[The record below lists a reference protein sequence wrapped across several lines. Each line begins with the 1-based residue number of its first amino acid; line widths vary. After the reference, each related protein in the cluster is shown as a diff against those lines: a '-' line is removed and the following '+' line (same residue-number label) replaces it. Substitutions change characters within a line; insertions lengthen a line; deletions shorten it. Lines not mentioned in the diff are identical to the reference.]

1 MNIKELTYYI
11 QSANI
16 NFLIGSGASR
26 PYLATLGS
34 IEKLLT
40 RLNDDMHSH
49 HEAKYK
55 IAEASIYKA
64 FYDSVIAP
72 NRFFGY
78 GSDYRETKSNYQNYL
93 IIWNNLLNK
102 RHSRILNKQLN
113 IFTTNIDLM
122 IEDAANRMGIELNDG
137 FRGSINPVYDEANF
151 MKSIMQ
157 TSIHFQ
163 HTSEIPVFNLLKIH
177 GSINWKE
184 QENRIV
190 HECFWNYSVDE
201 EIKKM
206 GDDRF
211 INLFNIGSDGRK
223 TEKTYEQ
230 IIEEAEKLESSYDNS
245 EYDASEYN
253 AFITTYKKFI
263 IINPTQR
270 KFAETVLDYHFYEL
284 MRLYSNA
291 LEKENSVLFVV
302 GFSFADE
309 HIATLTRRS
318 AENNPTLKVI
328 IFAYC
333 DEEEESFKKNI
344 GIDSTCV
351 NNNILIITPTKI
363 KELNVD
369 EEYKNA
375 VSDIE
380 HLDMNAVNKI
390 FEYINKTIHASYE

>member
-40 RLNDDMHSH
+40 RLNDDMTSH
-49 HEAKYK
+49 FEPKYK

-72 NRFFGY
+72 NRLYHKSGT
-78 GSDYRETKSNYQNYL
+78 DYSETKKNYQNYL
-93 IIWNNLLNK
+93 ITWNSLLNK
-102 RHSRILNKQLN
+102 RHSRILKKQLN

-122 IEDAANRMGIELNDG
+122 IEDAANGMGIELNDG
-137 FRGSINPVYDEANF
+137 FRGSINPIYDEANF

-177 GSINWKE
+177 GSINWSE
-184 QENRIV
+184 HNNHIV
-190 HECFWNYSVDE
+190 HERFWSYYVDE

-211 INLFNIGSDGRK
+211 VNLFNIGSDGRK

-230 IIEEAEKLESSYDNS
+230 IIEGAEELELLYEAS
-245 EYDASEYN
+245 EYDA
-253 AFITTYKKFI
+253 FITAYKKFI
-263 IINPTQR
+263 IVNPTKR

-344 GIDSTCV
+344 GVDSTWV
-351 NNNILIITPTKI
+351 NNNIHIITPTKI

>member
-40 RLNDDMHSH
+40 RLNDDMTSH
-49 HEAKYK
+49 FEAKYK

-113 IFTTNIDLM
+113 IFTTNVDLM
-122 IEDAANRMGIELNDG
+122 IEDSASGIGIELNDG
-137 FRGSINPVYDEANF
+137 FRGSINPIYDEANF

-177 GSINWKE
+177 GSINWS
-184 QENRIV
+184 NRDNHIV
-190 HECFWNYSVDE
+190 HERFWYCSVDD
-201 EIKKM
+201 EIQKL

-211 INLFNIGSDGRK
+211 VNLFNIGSDGRK

-230 IIEEAEKLESSYDNS
+230 IIKGAEELALLYEAS
-245 EYDASEYN
+245 EYDA
-253 AFITTYKKFI
+253 FITAYKKFI
-263 IINPTQR
+263 IVNPTKR

-302 GFSFADE
+302 GFSFTDE

-380 HLDMNAVNKI
+380 HLDINAVNKI

>member
-40 RLNDDMHSH
+40 RLNDDMNSH
-49 HEAKYK
+49 FESKYK

-64 FYDSVIAP
+64 FYDLVIAP
-72 NRFFGY
+72 NRTY
-78 GSDYRETKSNYQNYL
+78 HKSGSDYSETKKNYQNYL
-93 IIWNNLLNK
+93 ITWNSLLNK
-102 RHSRILNKQLN
+102 RHSRILKKQLN

-122 IEDAANRMGIELNDG
+122 IEDAANGMGIELNDG
-137 FRGSINPVYDEANF
+137 FRGSINPIYDEANF

-177 GSINWKE
+177 GSINWSE
-184 QENRIV
+184 RDNHIV
-190 HECFWNYSVDE
+190 HERYWNYFVDE

-206 GDDRF
+206 GDGKF
-211 INLFNIGSDGRK
+211 INLFNTSEDGRN

-230 IIEEAEKLESSYDNS
+230 IIKNAEELELLYAAS
-245 EYDASEYN
+245 EYDD
-253 AFITTYKKFI
+253 FIAAYKKFI
-263 IINPTQR
+263 IVNPTKR

-291 LEKENSVLFVV
+291 LEKENSILFVA

-309 HIATLTRRS
+309 HIATLTKRS

-328 IFAYC
+328 IFAFC
-333 DEEEESFKKNI
+333 DEEEDRLKKNI
-344 GIDSTCV
+344 GIDNTCI
-351 NNNILIITPTKI
+351 NNNIIIITPTKL
-363 KELNVD
+363 KGSNMD
-369 EEYKNA
+369 DGYKNV

-380 HLDMNAVNKI
+380 YLDMESINAI
-390 FEYINKTIHASYE
+390 FDFIDKTIHASYE

>member
-26 PYLATLGS
+26 PYLATLCS

-49 HEAKYK
+49 PEPKYK

-72 NRFFGY
+72 NRFFGD
-78 GSDYRETKSNYQNYL
+78 GSDYCETKSNYQNYL
-93 IIWNNLLNK
+93 ITWNNLLNK

-122 IEDAANRMGIELNDG
+122 IEDAASGLGVELNDG
-137 FRGSINPVYDEANF
+137 FRGSIDPIYDEANF

-163 HTSEIPVFNLLKIH
+163 HTSEVPVFNLLKIH
-177 GSINWKE
+177 GSINWSDRD
-184 QENRIV
+184 NHIV
-190 HECFWNYSVDE
+190 HERFWYCYVDD
-201 EIKKM
+201 EIKKL
-206 GDDRF
+206 GDDKF
-211 INLFNIGSDGRK
+211 VNLFIESEKRK

-230 IIEEAEKLESSYDNS
+230 IIEDAEGLELS
-245 EYDASEYN
+245 YDASEYDN
-253 AFITTYKKFI
+253 FITAYKKFI
-263 IINPTQR
+263 IINPTKR

-333 DEEEESFKKNI
+333 DEEEKSLKKNI

-351 NNNILIITPTKI
+351 NNNILIITPTKMR
-363 KELNVD
+363 ELNVD
-369 EEYKNA
+369 DDYNDI
-375 VSDIE
+375 VCDIE
-380 HLDMNAVNKI
+380 HLDMNAINKI

>member
-1 MNIKELTYYI
+1 M
-11 QSANI
+11 
-16 NFLIGSGASR
+16 
-26 PYLATLGS
+26 
-34 IEKLLT
+34 
-40 RLNDDMHSH
+40 
-49 HEAKYK
+49 
-55 IAEASIYKA
+55 
-64 FYDSVIAP
+64 
-72 NRFFGY
+72 
-78 GSDYRETKSNYQNYL
+78 
-93 IIWNNLLNK
+93 
-102 RHSRILNKQLN
+102 N

-122 IEDAANRMGIELNDG
+122 IEDAANGMGIELNDG
-137 FRGSINPVYDEANF
+137 FRGSINPIYDEANF

-177 GSINWKE
+177 GSINWSGH
-184 QENRIV
+184 NNHIV
-190 HECFWNYSVDE
+190 HERFWSYYVDE
-201 EIKKM
+201 EIKKI

-211 INLFNIGSDGRK
+211 VNLFNIGSDGRK

-230 IIEEAEKLESSYDNS
+230 IIEDAEELELLYEAS
-245 EYDASEYN
+245 EYDA
-253 AFITTYKKFI
+253 FITAYKKFI
-263 IINPTQR
+263 IVNPTKR

-328 IFAYC
+328 IFTYC

>member
-40 RLNDDMHSH
+40 QLNDDMNSH
-49 HEAKYK
+49 YETKYK

-72 NRFFGY
+72 NISYHKY
-78 GSDYRETKSNYQNYL
+78 GSDYLETKKNYQNYL
-93 IIWNNLLNK
+93 ITWNSLLNK
-102 RHSRILNKQLN
+102 RHSRILKKQLN
-113 IFTTNIDLM
+113 LFTTNIDIM
-122 IEDAANRMGIELNDG
+122 IEDAANGMGIELNDG
-137 FRGSINPVYDEANF
+137 FRGSINPIYDEANF

-157 TSIHFQ
+157 TSMHFQ

-177 GSINWKE
+177 GSINWDE
-184 QENRIV
+184 QNNHIV
-190 HECFWNYSVDE
+190 HEHFWNSRVDD
-201 EIKKM
+201 EIKKI
-206 GDDRF
+206 GNEKF
-211 INLFNIGSDGRK
+211 VTLFNTSPDGRK
-223 TEKTYEQ
+223 IEKTYEQ
-230 IIEEAEKLESSYDNS
+230 IIAGAEGLELLY
-245 EYDASEYN
+245 EASEYE
-253 AFITTYKKFI
+253 AFIAAYKKFI
-263 IINPTQR
+263 IVNPTKR

-284 MRLYSNA
+284 MRLYSNS
-291 LEKENSVLFVV
+291 LEKENSVLFVA

-333 DEEEESFKKNI
+333 DEEEEDFKKNLS
-344 GIDSTCV
+344 IDSTCI
-351 NNNILIITPTKI
+351 NNNIVIITPTKL
-363 KELNVD
+363 KKSNMD
-369 EEYKNA
+369 DEYKNV
-375 VSDIE
+375 VSNIE
-380 HLDMNAVNKI
+380 YLSLESINCI
-390 FEYINKTIHASYE
+390 FDYIDKTIHASYE

>member
-1 MNIKELTYYI
+1 MT
-11 QSANI
+11 
-16 NFLIGSGASR
+16 
-26 PYLATLGS
+26 
-34 IEKLLT
+34 
-40 RLNDDMHSH
+40 
-49 HEAKYK
+49 
-55 IAEASIYKA
+55 
-64 FYDSVIAP
+64 
-72 NRFFGY
+72 
-78 GSDYRETKSNYQNYL
+78 
-93 IIWNNLLNK
+93 WNSLLNK

-122 IEDAANRMGIELNDG
+122 IEDAASGLGIELNDG
-137 FRGSINPVYDEANF
+137 FRGSIDPIYDEANF

-177 GSINWKE
+177 GSINWSDRD
-184 QENRIV
+184 NHIV
-190 HECFWNYSVDE
+190 HERFWYCSVDD
-201 EIKKM
+201 EIKKL
-206 GDDRF
+206 GDDKF
-211 INLFNIGSDGRK
+211 VNLFTETEERK

-230 IIEEAEKLESSYDNS
+230 IIEDAEDLELLYEAS
-245 EYDASEYN
+245 EYDA
-253 AFITTYKKFI
+253 FITAYKKFI
-263 IINPTQR
+263 IINPTKR

-328 IFAYC
+328 IFAYS

-351 NNNILIITPTKI
+351 NNNILILTPTKM
-363 KELNVD
+363 KNLNVD
-369 EEYKNA
+369 DEYKS
-375 VSDIE
+375 VVCDIE
-380 HLDMNAVNKI
+380 HLDMNAINRI

>member
-1 MNIKELTYYI
+1 MY
-11 QSANI
+11 
-16 NFLIGSGASR
+16 
-26 PYLATLGS
+26 
-34 IEKLLT
+34 
-40 RLNDDMHSH
+40 
-49 HEAKYK
+49 EA
-55 IAEASIYKA
+55 
-64 FYDSVIAP
+64 
-72 NRFFGY
+72 
-78 GSDYRETKSNYQNYL
+78 
-93 IIWNNLLNK
+93 
-102 RHSRILNKQLN
+102 
-113 IFTTNIDLM
+113 
-122 IEDAANRMGIELNDG
+122 
-137 FRGSINPVYDEANF
+137 
-151 MKSIMQ
+151 
-157 TSIHFQ
+157 
-163 HTSEIPVFNLLKIH
+163 
-177 GSINWKE
+177 
-184 QENRIV
+184 
-190 HECFWNYSVDE
+190 
-201 EIKKM
+201 
-206 GDDRF
+206 
-211 INLFNIGSDGRK
+211 
-223 TEKTYEQ
+223 
-230 IIEEAEKLESSYDNS
+230 S
-245 EYDASEYN
+245 EYDA
-253 AFITTYKKFI
+253 FITAYKKFI
-263 IINPTQR
+263 IVNPTKR

>member
-1 MNIKELTYYI
+1 MNIKELIYYI

-40 RLNDDMHSH
+40 RLNDDIHTH
-49 HEAKYK
+49 HAAKYK

-72 NRFFGY
+72 NRFLGY
-78 GSDYRETKSNYQNYL
+78 GSDYCETKSNYQNYL
-93 IIWNNLLNK
+93 ITWNSLLNK

-122 IEDAANRMGIELNDG
+122 IEDAASGLGIELNDG
-137 FRGSINPVYDEANF
+137 FRGSIDPIYDEANF

-177 GSINWKE
+177 GSINWSDRD
-184 QENRIV
+184 NHIV
-190 HECFWNYSVDE
+190 HERFWYCSVDD
-201 EIKKM
+201 EIKKL
-206 GDDRF
+206 GDDKF
-211 INLFNIGSDGRK
+211 VNLFTETEERK

-230 IIEEAEKLESSYDNS
+230 IIEDAEDLELLYETS
-245 EYDASEYN
+245 EYDA
-253 AFITTYKKFI
+253 FITAYKKFI
-263 IINPTQR
+263 IINPTKR

-328 IFAYC
+328 IFAYS

-351 NNNILIITPTKI
+351 NNNILILTPTKM
-363 KELNVD
+363 KNLNVD
-369 EEYKNA
+369 DEYKS
-375 VSDIE
+375 VVCDIE
-380 HLDMNAVNKI
+380 HLDMNAINRI

>member
-40 RLNDDMHSH
+40 RLNDDMTSH
-49 HEAKYK
+49 FEAKYK

-113 IFTTNIDLM
+113 IFTTNVDLM
-122 IEDAANRMGIELNDG
+122 IEDSASGIGIELNDG
-137 FRGSINPVYDEANF
+137 FRGSINPIYDEANF

-177 GSINWKE
+177 GSINWS
-184 QENRIV
+184 NRDNHIV
-190 HECFWNYSVDE
+190 HERFWYCSVDD
-201 EIKKM
+201 EIQKL

-211 INLFNIGSDGRK
+211 VNLFNIGSDGRK

-230 IIEEAEKLESSYDNS
+230 IIKGAEELALLYEAS
-245 EYDASEYN
+245 EYDA
-253 AFITTYKKFI
+253 FITAYKKFI
-263 IINPTQR
+263 IVNPTKR

-302 GFSFADE
+302 GFSFTDE

-351 NNNILIITPTKI
+351 NNNILIITPTRI

-380 HLDMNAVNKI
+380 HLDINAVNKI

>member
-40 RLNDDMHSH
+40 RLNDDMTSH
-49 HEAKYK
+49 FEPKYK

-72 NRFFGY
+72 NRLYHKSGA
-78 GSDYRETKSNYQNYL
+78 DYSETKKNYQNYL
-93 IIWNNLLNK
+93 ITWNSLLNK
-102 RHSRILNKQLN
+102 RHSRILKKQLN

-122 IEDAANRMGIELNDG
+122 IEDAANGMGIELNDG
-137 FRGSINPVYDEANF
+137 FRGSINPIYDEANF

-177 GSINWKE
+177 GSINWSGH
-184 QENRIV
+184 NNHIV
-190 HECFWNYSVDE
+190 HERFWSYYVDE

-211 INLFNIGSDGRK
+211 VNLFNIGSDGRK

-230 IIEEAEKLESSYDNS
+230 IIEGAEELELLHEAS
-245 EYDASEYN
+245 EYDA
-253 AFITTYKKFI
+253 FITAYKKFI
-263 IINPTQR
+263 IVNPTKR

-333 DEEEESFKKNI
+333 DEDKTVKEVKSRCK
-344 GIDSTCV
+344 GIR
-351 NNNILIITPTKI
+351 K
-363 KELNVD
+363 
-369 EEYKNA
+369 
-375 VSDIE
+375 
-380 HLDMNAVNKI
+380 
-390 FEYINKTIHASYE
+390 

>member
-40 RLNDDMHSH
+40 RLNDDMTSH
-49 HEAKYK
+49 FEPKYK

-72 NRFFGY
+72 NRLYHKSGD
-78 GSDYRETKSNYQNYL
+78 DYSETKKNYQNYL
-93 IIWNNLLNK
+93 ITWNSLLNK
-102 RHSRILNKQLN
+102 RHSRILKKQLN
-113 IFTTNIDLM
+113 TFTTNIDLM
-122 IEDAANRMGIELNDG
+122 
-137 FRGSINPVYDEANF
+137 
-151 MKSIMQ
+151 
-157 TSIHFQ
+157 
-163 HTSEIPVFNLLKIH
+163 IPVFNLLKIH
-177 GSINWKE
+177 GSINWSGY
-184 QENRIV
+184 NNHIV
-190 HECFWNYSVDE
+190 HERFWSYYVDE

-211 INLFNIGSDGRK
+211 VNLFNIGSDGRK

-230 IIEEAEKLESSYDNS
+230 IIEGAEELELLYEAS
-245 EYDASEYN
+245 EYDA
-253 AFITTYKKFI
+253 FITEYKKFI
-263 IINPTQR
+263 IVNPTKR

>member
-40 RLNDDMHSH
+40 RLNDDMSSH
-49 HEAKYK
+49 FEPKYK

-72 NRFFGY
+72 NRSYHKY
-78 GSDYRETKSNYQNYL
+78 GSDYSETKKNYQNYL
-93 IIWNNLLNK
+93 ITWNSLLNK
-102 RHSRILNKQLN
+102 RHSHILKKQLN

-122 IEDAANRMGIELNDG
+122 IEDAANGMGIELNDG
-137 FRGSINPVYDEANF
+137 FRGSINPIYDEANF

-177 GSINWKE
+177 GSINWSE
-184 QENRIV
+184 HGNHIV
-190 HECFWNYSVDE
+190 LERFWNYYVGSEMCIRDS
-201 EIKKM
+201 
-206 GDDRF
+206 DRF
-211 INLFNIGSDGRK
+211 VNLFNTSSDGEK

-230 IIEEAEKLESSYDNS
+230 IIEGAEELELLYETS
-245 EYDASEYN
+245 EYDA
-253 AFITTYKKFI
+253 FITAYKKFI
-263 IINPTQR
+263 IVNPTKR

-291 LEKENSVLFVV
+291 LEKENSVLFVA

-328 IFAYC
+328 IFAFC
-333 DEEEESFKKNI
+333 DEEEDDLKKNI

-351 NNNILIITPTKI
+351 NNNILIITPTK
-363 KELNVD
+363 LRDMNMD
-369 EEYKNA
+369 DEYKN
-375 VSDIE
+375 VVCDIE
-380 HLDMNAVNKI
+380 RLDLKAINKI
-390 FEYINKTIHASYE
+390 FDFINNTIHTSYE